1 MASVTFAILNYQEV
15 GVVRGWG
22 VGLVHWLIDQWIWVK
37 SQKSGK
43 VLMYSESDRVRVAK
57 KLEQVQGNLRM
68 GVVSVSI
75 STCQWVYHLPKPAR
89 RLSAQLFSSCNK
101 TQYFGSDRSPRR
113 GNLILGLVVSKIF
126 ETRLSVCPWVQG
138 LTFFISQQ
146 IVKGG
151 GILGVVRREKFG
163 NGNNACQKIYRF
175 N

>member
-1 MASVTFAILNYQEV
+1 MASVTFVILNYQEA

-43 VLMYSESDRVRVAK
+43 VLMYSESDRVRIVK

-89 RLSAQLFSSCNK
+89 RLSAQLSSCNK
-101 TQYFGSDRSPRR
+101 TQYFGSDRSHRR
-113 GNLILGLVVSKIF
+113 GNLILGLVVSEIF
-126 ETRLSVCPWVQG
+126 ETRLSGCLWVWG
-138 LTFFISQQ
+138 LSLFVSKW
-146 IVKGG
+146 IVEGG
-151 GILGVVRREKFG
+151 
-163 NGNNACQKIYRF
+163 
-175 N
+175 